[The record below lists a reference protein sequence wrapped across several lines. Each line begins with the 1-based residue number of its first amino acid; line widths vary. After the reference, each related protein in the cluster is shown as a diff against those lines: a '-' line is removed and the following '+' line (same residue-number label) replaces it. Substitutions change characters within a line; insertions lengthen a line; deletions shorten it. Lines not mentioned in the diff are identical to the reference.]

1 MSPGPVLE
9 LSVRRRHVV
18 RYNLQLPAF
27 FHWNDGIEH
36 TGAGLTSDVS
46 LDGALILS
54 STCPPVGTDIRIEI
68 LIPSP
73 DRSGEGLRIECN
85 AKVSRVLDEEEATA
99 FCIHGNFDD
108 DHLTCLFRNP
118 GQLSRS
124 R

>member
-1 MSPGPVLE
+1 MSRGPVLE
-9 LSVRRRHVV
+9 LSVRRRHAV
-18 RYNLQLPAF
+18 RYDLQLPAF
-27 FHWNDGIEH
+27 FRWNDGMDH
-36 TGAGLTSDVS
+36 TGAGLTSEVS

-54 STCPPVGTDIRIEI
+54 SICPPVGTDIRIEI

-85 AKVSRVLDEEEATA
+85 AKVSRVLDKDEATA

-108 DHLTCLFRNP
+108 EHLTCFFRNP
-118 GQLSRS
+118 RQLPRS